1 MKKVLVIEDNKA
13 VRDNIDEIL
22 TLAGYEVLCS
32 ENGKDG
38 ADRAIKETPDII
50 ICDIMMPMLDCYG
63 VLHLLSKNPKT
74 SGIPFIFLTAK
85 ADRVDFRKG
94 MEMGADDYITKP
106 FDGVELLN
114 AVEMRLK
121 KTEIWRTEYASNTEG
136 VNSFLKEAKNSG
148 NISLADAGQEI
159 RHFKKKQSIYEQGQ
173 RPVALY
179 FVSKGLIK
187 TFRISDAGKELITTI
202 CKEGDFFGYTPLLE
216 ECPYKDNAEALE
228 DSQVMIIPKADFFN
242 LINTDAG
249 ISKKF
254 IKLLSSNLAEK
265 EEHLL
270 QLAYNSVRKRVA
282 DGLLHVNDKYKK
294 NPGDKPKLEISREN
308 LAQVVG
314 TATESLIRVLSD
326 FKEEKLIEKRDGKIV
341 VLEEAKLRN
350 ILN

>member
-1 MKKVLVIEDNKA
+1 MKKVLIIEDNKA
-13 VRDNIDEIL
+13 VRDNIEEIL
-22 TLAGYEVLCS
+22 ELANYQVLS
-32 ENGKDG
+32 AVDGKDG
-38 ADRAIKETPDII
+38 TDKAIKEIPDII
-50 ICDIMMPMLDCYG
+50 ICDIMMPTLDGYG
-63 VLHLLSKNPKT
+63 VLQILSKNPKT

-114 AVEMRLK
+114 AVETRLK
-121 KTEIWRTEYASNTEG
+121 KTEFWRTEFAPGVDG
-136 VNSFLKEAKNSG
+136 VNSFLKEVKNAGSV
-148 NISLADAGQEI
+148 NITDAEQET
-159 RHFKKKQSIYEQGQ
+159 RNYKKKQAIYEQGQ

-179 FVSKGLIK
+179 FVNKGVIK
-187 TFRISDAGKELITTI
+187 TYRVSEVGKELITTI

-216 ECPYKDNAEALE
+216 ETPYKDNAEALE
-228 DSQVMIIPKADFFN
+228 DSQVMIIPKTDFFT
-242 LINTDAG
+242 LINTDST

-265 EEHLL
+265 EDHLL
-270 QLAYNSVRKRVA
+270 NLAYNSVRKRVA

-326 FKEEKLIEKRDGKIV
+326 FKSEKLIELQDGKIV
-341 VLEEAKLRN
+341 VINEAKLKN
-350 ILN
+350 LLN

>member
-1 MKKVLVIEDNKA
+1 MKKILVIEDNKA
-13 VRDNIDEIL
+13 VRDNIEEIL
-22 TLAGYEVLCS
+22 ELAGYQVLTAL
-32 ENGKDG
+32 NGKDG
-38 ADRAIKETPDII
+38 ADKAIKELPDII
-50 ICDIMMPMLDCYG
+50 ICDIMMPTLDGYG
-63 VLHLLSKNPKT
+63 VLQILSKNSKT

-114 AVEMRLK
+114 AVETRLK
-121 KTEIWRTEYASNTEG
+121 KTEFWRKEYVPDTEG

-148 NISLADAGQEI
+148 TVSLADAGQET
-159 RHFKKKQSIYEQGQ
+159 RNFKKKQTIYEQGQ

-179 FVSKGLIK
+179 FVSKGVVK
-187 TFRISDAGKELITTI
+187 TFKISDAGKELITTI
-202 CKEGDFFGYTPLLE
+202 YKEGDFFGYTPLLE
-216 ECPYKDNAEALE
+216 ETTYKDNAEALE

-282 DGLLHVNDKYKK
+282 DGLLHVNEKYKK
-294 NPGDKPKLEISREN
+294 NPTDKPKLEISREN

-326 FKEEKLIEKRDGKIV
+326 FKSEKLIELQDGKIV
-341 VLEEAKLRN
+341 VINEAKLKN
-350 ILN
+350 LLN